1 MPCIPATPVFVPTA
15 TYEGSPYSTSW
26 SRFHSCVL
34 SDDGQSLSH
43 CGFYLHV
50 CDD

>member
-1 MPCIPATPVFVPTA
+1 MPSIPATPIFVPT
-15 TYEGSPYSTSW
+15 TVSEGSLYSTFW
-26 SRFHSCVL
+26 SRLHNCVL